1 MLCSSTTELA
11 VAIQK
16 LGGFAM
22 EMLEAIGPDSSEI
35 GDQDRLQGVGALIGM
50 ITGPSPREF

>member
-1 MLCSSTTELA
+1 MTDSMLCSSTTELA

-22 EMLEAIGPDSSEI
+22 EMLEAIERCLP
-35 GDQDRLQGVGALIGM
+35 
-50 ITGPSPREF
+50 